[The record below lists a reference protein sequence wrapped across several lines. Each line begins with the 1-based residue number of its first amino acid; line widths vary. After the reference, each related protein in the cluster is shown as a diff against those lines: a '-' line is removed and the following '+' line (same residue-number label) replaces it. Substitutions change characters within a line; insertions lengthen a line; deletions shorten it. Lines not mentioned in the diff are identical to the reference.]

1 MTQCFQSSGFQ
12 DRDIGAII
20 MVSYIGAIMVP
31 YIGAIMLV
39 RTAII
44 VVPYISMILTFS
56 LFDTFADFQ
65 KTFALAYHVFV
76 VVIIL
81 SIEVTKL
88 TNAYDNEIS
97 FAYKI
102 SLNLFVNTY
111 PHGSLKLNRF
121 SSEF

>member
-1 MTQCFQSSGFQ
+1 MVPY
-12 DRDIGAII
+12 IVAII
-20 MVSYIGAIMVP
+20 MVPYIGAIMMVPYIGAIMVP

-65 KTFALAYHVFV
+65 RTFALVYHVFV
-76 VVIIL
+76 ILII
-81 SIEVTKL
+81 VTKL
-88 TNAYDNEIS
+88 INAYDNEIR
-97 FAYKI
+97 FAFKL
-102 SLNLFVNTY
+102 SLNLFVNKY
-111 PHGSLKLNRF
+111 PHGSLKLSRF